1 MSDKTILE
9 QWRAIAYDQQAD
21 RNKLQR
27 FWANYFNIEKGIYE
41 QLLSNPDEV
50 VTGTVKELAEKYGQ
64 EVLTMVGF
72 LDGINDSLK
81 IPNPIETMDEN
92 TKVSLCF
99 DKELLYKNMVD
110 ARADWLYE
118 LPQWDAIFTPEKRKE
133 LYLEQKKSGT
143 VVKAK
148 KIGRNDPCPCGSG
161 KKYKACHAA
170 FDDKLARLAQEG
182 HVVPTHDLIKNADQ
196 IAGIKES
203 CKINIAVLDYIE
215 KHIHE
220 GMNTAE
226 IDKIVYDMTTE
237 MGGIPAPLNY
247 EGYPYSVCTS
257 VNDQVCHGFP
267 SKDVILKSG
276 DIINV
281 DVSTIL
287 NGYFSD
293 SSRMFCIG
301 DVSPEKKRL
310 VEVTKECVE
319 LGLKEVKPWGF
330 LGDMGQ
336 AVHDHAFANGYTV
349 VREIGG
355 HGVGLEFHEEPWVGY
370 NTKRGQEMLLVPGMI
385 FTIEPMVNM
394 GKVDIYVDSK
404 NDWEVYTE
412 DGLPSAQWEIMVL
425 VTEDGHEVLC
435 W

>member
-1 MSDKTILE
+1 MS
-9 QWRAIAYDQQAD
+9 
-21 RNKLQR
+21 
-27 FWANYFNIEKGIYE
+27 
-41 QLLSNPDEV
+41 
-50 VTGTVKELAEKYGQ
+50 VK
-64 EVLTMVGF
+64 
-72 LDGINDSLK
+72 N
-81 IPNPIETMDEN
+81 
-92 TKVSLCF
+92 
-99 DKELLYKNMVD
+99 
-110 ARADWLYE
+110 
-118 LPQWDAIFTPEKRKE
+118 
-133 LYLEQKKSGT
+133 
-143 VVKAK
+143 
-148 KIGRNDPCPCGSG
+148 GRNDPCWCGSG
-161 KKYKACHAA
+161 RKYKACHEA
-170 FDDKLARLAQEG
+170 FDEKIARYASQG
-182 HVVPTHDLIKNADQ
+182 HIVPQRNIIKNAEQ

-301 DVSPEKKRL
+301 DVSPEKKSL

-355 HGVGLEFHEEPWVGY
+355 HGVGLEFHEEPWV
-370 NTKRGQEMLLVPGMI
+370 R
-385 FTIEPMVNM
+385 
-394 GKVDIYVDSK
+394 
-404 NDWEVYTE
+404 
-412 DGLPSAQWEIMVL
+412 
-425 VTEDGHEVLC
+425 
-435 W
+435 

>member
-1 MSDKTILE
+1 M
-9 QWRAIAYDQQAD
+9 
-21 RNKLQR
+21 
-27 FWANYFNIEKGIYE
+27 
-41 QLLSNPDEV
+41 
-50 VTGTVKELAEKYGQ
+50 
-64 EVLTMVGF
+64 
-72 LDGINDSLK
+72 
-81 IPNPIETMDEN
+81 
-92 TKVSLCF
+92 
-99 DKELLYKNMVD
+99 
-110 ARADWLYE
+110 
-118 LPQWDAIFTPEKRKE
+118 
-133 LYLEQKKSGT
+133 
-143 VVKAK
+143 
-148 KIGRNDPCPCGSG
+148 
-161 KKYKACHAA
+161 
-170 FDDKLARLAQEG
+170 
-182 HVVPTHDLIKNADQ
+182 
-196 IAGIKES
+196 
-203 CKINIAVLDYIE
+203 LDYIE
-215 KHIHE
+215 KNIHA

-226 IDKIVYDMTTE
+226 IDKIVYDMTTD

-267 SKDVILKSG
+267 SEKVVLQEG

-281 DVSTIL
+281 DCSTIL

-301 DVSPEKKRL
+301 EVSPEKKRL
-310 VEVTKECVE
+310 VQVTKECVE

-336 AVHDHAFANGYTV
+336 VVHDHAYANGYTV

-370 NTKRGQEMLLVPGMI
+370 NSKRGTQMVMAPGMI

-394 GKVDIYVDSK
+394 GGVGIYTDDE
-404 NDWEVYTE
+404 NEWEVYTD